1 MYHVAMLNDVLGTAI
16 NKIISIENVIKL
28 TLSQTDAL

>member
-1 MYHVAMLNDVLGTAI
+1 MLNDVLGTAI